1 MDSQPRIC
9 YDSIESARSQEDQ
22 VLSYDLSD
30 EQQILRK
37 NVRDF
42 AENVIKPTAHELDE
56 NESFS
61 VENTKE
67 MAELGLFGMFVSEEF
82 GGTEMGYV
90 AYIIAVEELARVDGS
105 HAATVAAGNSLGIGP
120 VFYFGSEEQKH
131 EWLPRLCATEGDD
144 FRLAAFGLTEPNA
157 GSDAGGSK
165 TTATLENGS
174 WHINGSK
181 IFITNS
187 TNPIAGL
194 TIVQAIT
201 GKQDSGKKEY
211 SCILV
216 PNGTPGFKTVT
227 MHKKLMWRASDT
239 GELYFED
246 CQVPEANLL
255 GNRGEGF
262 HQMLQTLDGGRLS
275 IAAMGL
281 GCAQGAFEAALQ
293 YSQDRQQFGKPIN
306 KFQAVAF
313 KLADMAM
320 EIEAARNMLYKACW
334 LKEQHKPYESVA
346 AMSKLYCSEVARRA
360 VHSAVQIHGGYGL
373 MKEYD
378 VERFYRDQR
387 LLEIGEG
394 TSEVQRIVISRHIG
408 C

>member
-1 MDSQPRIC
+1 
-9 YDSIESARSQEDQ
+9 
-22 VLSYDLSD
+22 VLNYELSD
-30 EQQILRK
+30 EQQILQK
-37 NVRDF
+37 NVRNF
-42 AENVIKPTAHELDE
+42 AEQVIKPQAHALDE
-56 NESFS
+56 GETFS
-61 VENTKE
+61 VDNTQQ
-67 MAELGLFGMFVSEEF
+67 MAELGLFGMFVSEEY
-82 GGTEMGYV
+82 GGTAAGYV
-90 AYIIAVEELARVDGS
+90 SYIIAVEELARVDGS

-120 VFYFGSEEQKH
+120 VYYFGNEEQKR
-131 EWLPRLCATEGDD
+131 EWLPKLCSTEAED

-165 TTATLENGS
+165 TNAQLEDGQ
-174 WHINGSK
+174 WVINGSK

-187 TNPIAGL
+187 TNPISGV

-201 GKQDSGKKEY
+201 GKRENGKKEY

-216 PNGTPGFKTVT
+216 PAGTPGFKPVT
-227 MHKKLMWRASDT
+227 MHKKMMWRASDT

-246 CQVPEANLL
+246 CRVPEANLV
-255 GNRGEGF
+255 GGRGEGF
-262 HQMLQTLDGGRLS
+262 HQMLKTLDGGRLS

-281 GCAQGAFEAALQ
+281 GCAQGAYEAALQ
-293 YSQDRQQFGKPIN
+293 YANDRQQFGRPIGKN
-306 KFQAVAF
+306 QAVAF

-334 LKEQHKPYESVA
+334 LKEQHRPFEQLA
-346 AMSKLYCSEVARRA
+346 AMSKLYCSEVAQRC
-360 VHSAVQIHGGYGL
+360 VHKAVQIHGGYGL

-394 TSEVQRIVISRHIG
+394 TSEIQRLVISRSLG
-408 C
+408 L